1 MEFAMANDKDQE
13 LNNNSKDEEKIPIE
27 DIPIWQE
34 NLQDSEEEDT
44 NPIEATKYEDEDSW
58 VKEIKD
64 SPDNSGLSQITSEDE
79 EDIIDNM
86 LPGWLSELS
95 EIDSS
100 TPDSLSTH
108 REEEAEA
115 DLYESHSAEDP
126 ASGSEITEKIEID
139 PLNVYKNAGI
149 FDPAISSKPNEEGFF
164 EISEFDAED
173 FPEHEPMM
181 PDYDLSE
188 AEELPQWLE
197 EMIAESDKPHLD
209 SSEDDQETDADE
221 KEFVEISQDTPSL
234 IEMTDLNF
242 EELSDEPTQPI
253 DITQENILVND
264 TVKVETSTMT
274 ESNEDAQIQ
283 PDDNEPEEIY
293 TESDPIS
300 ISEETAFLPDQD
312 IQEEEYEEQLPD
324 PDEIPLELLKA
335 KSLLEQG
342 DYTSAMEV
350 IHPFIEKKENLSEI
364 QSWLDDIAYDSEPPD
379 SDIWEA
385 IGDIALIQSA
395 PEKALNA
402 YTEAIKSLLILKEDN
417 NAID

>member
-44 NPIEATKYEDEDSW
+44 NPVEATKFEDEDSW

-64 SPDNSGLSQITSEDE
+64 TPDNSGLSQITSEDE

-149 FDPAISSKPNEEGFF
+149 SDPAISSKPNEEGFF
-164 EISEFDAED
+164 EISEFARED
-173 FPEHEPMM
+173 IPEHEPMM
-181 PDYDLSE
+181 PDNDLSE